1 MKQKNPAISI
11 RMLQIIVVFVL
22 SALISQ
28 TSFAAVKTCDMKH
41 LSQQAM
47 LFNSNIDPDLKVS
60 INVNNCRMTLVG
72 RNCEIT
78 AFNSYQ
84 LTTLPRLPDQSML
97 QALKIQSFGPNTEGN
112 GYILAI
118 PKCAG

>member
-1 MKQKNPAISI
+1 MNTKNPTISI
-11 RMLQIIVVFVL
+11 RMLQIIVVFIL

-28 TSFAAVKTCDMKH
+28 TSFAATNACDMKR
-41 LSQQAM
+41 LSQEAK
-47 LFNSNIDPDLKVS
+47 LFNNNIDPDLQVS
-60 INVNNCRMTLVG
+60 INVDKCRMTLVG
-72 RNCEIT
+72 RNCAIT
-78 AFNSYQ
+78 PFNSYQ